1 VNLYIMKLLFYI
13 LIVVLTSNVHAQ
25 SYAKDIDFNKLSLQ
39 FEHASS
45 ELKPEYYPL
54 IYRLADTLSKNPNL
68 HVLVRGHVCCVN
80 KNGLAKKRAKVVRNF
95 LVFFGVDKHQ
105 ITTQGMKNTIPVVF
119 PEKTR
124 EDELANMRVDFVL
137 TNKK

>member
-1 VNLYIMKLLFYI
+1 MKLL
-13 LIVVLTSNVHAQ
+13 LIIISLLINLYSFSQ
-25 SYAKDIDFNKLSLQ
+25 SYSRDLDFNKLSLQ

-45 ELKPEYYPL
+45 ELKQEYYPL
-54 IYRLADTLSKNPNL
+54 VYRLADTLSKDPNL

-80 KNGLAKKRAKVVRNF
+80 KNKLAKQRAKVVKNY
-95 LVFFGVDKHQ
+95 LVLFGANKSQ
-105 ITTQGMKNTIPVVF
+105 ITIMGMKNTMPVVF

-137 TNKK
+137 KKN